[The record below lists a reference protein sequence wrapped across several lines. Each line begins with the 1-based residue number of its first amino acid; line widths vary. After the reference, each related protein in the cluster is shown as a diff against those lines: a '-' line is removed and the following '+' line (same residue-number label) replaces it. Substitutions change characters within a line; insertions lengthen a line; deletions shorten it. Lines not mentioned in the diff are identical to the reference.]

1 MKKTDRD
8 DDTVYTS
15 DNKANCC
22 GFMSTFF
29 EETAPTMPKI
39 LRGAHDSSS
48 NLTSGNN
55 FIWAKDD
62 SSKSTNSVGSNA
74 TDFSNTEQVSNK
86 WPFQFLND
94 DLDYGDKITTD
105 GKTVKATNSFEMRRV
120 SFVPNPEIMDVQS
133 SGKKRYL
140 IGSIILAVIAA
151 TCALY
156 GKFVILSFFH
166 LAFSNNFF

>member
-1 MKKTDRD
+1 
-8 DDTVYTS
+8 
-15 DNKANCC
+15 
-22 GFMSTFF
+22 MSTFF

-62 SSKSTNSVGSNA
+62 LSKSTNSVGSNA

-94 DLDYGDKITTD
+94 DLDYGDKITTA

-156 GKFVILSFFH
+156 GKFVMLSFFH